1 MRDAASWQT
10 AEEIDWKQI
19 RRVFR
24 NGVTLGEVTPEDS
37 ALWRR
42 ASELIGNRGE
52 ELYSKGPRTGLTP
65 LSELGTGTYRGE
77 VGGLYGAGPRRT
89 ERQAALRA
97 APLHYPAHARTR

>member
-1 MRDAASWQT
+1 MRAAASWQT

-37 ALWRR
+37 ALCRR
-42 ASELIGNRGE
+42 AFELIGNRGE

-77 VGGLYGAGPRRT
+77 VGGAGRPCV
-89 ERQAALRA
+89 A
-97 APLHYPAHARTR
+97 